1 MKSKAVVIAGVVVVV
16 LVLLGVAAWF
26 VMPHGPRLEDVKD
39 LLEPQIATLPDQR
52 VLVVEAKGDPTV
64 VGSEAFGLLFKTYF
78 KLKGVP
84 KGPKQPAPRARWPLS
99 LNTPKEQWI
108 GRYAMPVPENVEL
121 PGSTEASPSGL
132 QAQVTTWKYGRV
144 AEILHVG
151 PYSEEEPT
159 IRKLL
164 QFVKT
169 SGYATTGEHEEEYLK
184 GPGMFSKGDPEKY
197 LTIIRYRLKKA
208 E

>member
-1 MKSKAVVIAGVVVVV
+1 MKSKILVIAGIVVVVVV
-16 LVLLGVAAWF
+16 LIGVAGLF
-26 VMPHGPRLEDVKD
+26 MMPRGPRFEDVKY
-39 LLEPQIATLPDQR
+39 LLEPRIVTLPDQR
-52 VLVVEAKGDPTV
+52 VLVVEAKGDPTT

-99 LNTPKEQWI
+99 LNTPKEQWV
-108 GRYAMPVPENVEL
+108 GRYAMPVPEGVSL
-121 PGSTEASPSGL
+121 PSDVGASPSGL
-132 QAQVTTWKYGRV
+132 QAQITTWPYGQV

-151 PYSEEEPT
+151 SYGEEEPT

-164 QFVKT
+164 QFVKD
-169 SGYATTGEHEEEYLK
+169 SGYLAVGEHEEEYLK
-184 GPGMFSKGDPEKY
+184 GPGMFSAGDPSKY
-197 LTIIRYRLKKA
+197 LTIIRYRLRKA